1 LYVPAVAGTATAIG
15 VSVPL
20 AATLEA
26 PTYTGDPP
34 TICAICTR
42 KLVVFAPTKYVTV
55 RVDGATPLAGIAIA
69 APAGAM
75 GVAGGAPAAFSINQ
89 LVPSLTIWQLPP
101 LAIGAVVMT
110 AVVAGAT
117 SVVAGAFTVSTYN
130 DWFLIDS
137 GAPTRVLTAGS
148 VNVRAAVAALPNTYT
163 ELADV
168 T

>member
-1 LYVPAVAGTATAIG
+1 
-15 VSVPL
+15 VPL